1 MMTSSRKNTALVD
14 GARVSDTGEY
24 SDLQKSEIEIM
35 NVKPLWWLE
44 GSDPTEASDDGFVND

>member
-1 MMTSSRKNTALVD
+1 MVD